1 MLHRRFLGALTVAA
15 SIASGLG
22 VAPGAAGAA
31 AAAPAAST
39 HAKAPS
45 YSRIV
50 VFGDG
55 LSDAGHFG
63 RLTTNRYP
71 PSPPFHEG
79 RWTNGPTWVEHL
91 ARLSGWPLAV
101 ADNHAQGGATAGTY
115 NINEP
120 LRAALGLAADAAIQG
135 VSAQIESA
143 TPPGTALDPKA
154 LYVVWAGGHDIG
166 SYLEAGQP
174 DLKAQPAAENIRAGL
189 LRLARAGARHVLLG
203 TLPDLG
209 AAPGYAGTPKAAEA
223 TALTQVFNRGL
234 GALVQPLRETGL
246 TVTLLDAGQA
256 FGRAGQEAAARGI
269 RRFDE
274 AYLPMDY
281 VDFQRPLAPAK
292 PLPAGREAGEF
303 FSFWAVSASAK
314 VHEVIGQVAYETL
327 VGRRA
332 PQARTRRV
340 DTDRM
345 PGLPLHGGP
354 GQVNFMALNAQ
365 GAPDVARIV
374 LRRGQVQAPYASDD
388 GRTRLATVLKGQLG
402 YGDGGV
408 IDRRRERRFGPGTQ
422 LVIPSGVPFWAAARS
437 TDVELLI
444 TILPSGSQVAVPLV
458 EF

>member
-1 MLHRRFLGALTVAA
+1 MLRRRHLVAVTIA
-15 SIASGLG
+15 AAIASGLA

-31 AAAPAAST
+31 APPAST
-39 HAKAPS
+39 QAAAPS
-45 YSRIV
+45 YSKIV

-63 RLTTNRYP
+63 RLTGNRYP
-71 PSPPFHEG
+71 PSPPFQEG

-91 ARLSGWPLAV
+91 ARLSGWPLAA
-101 ADNHAQGGATAGTY
+101 ADNHAQGGATTGAN

-120 LRAALGLAADAAIQG
+120 LRAALGLGANASIQG
-135 VSAQIESA
+135 VTAQIEAA
-143 TPPGTALDPKA
+143 TPTGTALDPKA

-166 SYLEAGQP
+166 AYLEAGQP
-174 DLKAQPAAENIRAGL
+174 DIKAHPPAENIRAGL
-189 LRLARAGARHVLLG
+189 QRLARAGARHVLLG

-223 TALTQVFNRGL
+223 TALTQAFNRGL
-234 GALVQPLRETGL
+234 GALVQPLREAGL

-256 FGRAGQEAAARGI
+256 FGHAGQEAAARGI

-274 AYLPMDY
+274 AYLPMDF

-332 PQARTRRV
+332 PQAQTRRV
-340 DTDRM
+340 DTHRM
-345 PGLPLHGGP
+345 PALPLHGGP
-354 GQVNFMALNAQ
+354 GQVNFMALNEK

-374 LRRGQVQAPYASDD
+374 LRRGQAQAPYASDD
-388 GRTRLATVLKGQLG
+388 GRTRLATVLKGQLS

-444 TILPSGSQVAVPLV
+444 TILPAGSRMAVPLV